1 MCVCVKEIVCVCVC
15 VCVCVVLRNYTYS
28 STIYYFQAA
37 KSVNI
42 CSSEVCRVLIDT
54 ERTLALLQGLRAC
67 FMVQSIPF
75 YPEDEENDKWLSMEV
90 FSSGCE
96 IQPLSS
102 VETHLSNKPMSA
114 EMLARS
120 FQRQTSITFDA
131 PRSFICGLMNP
142 DIQDEKVAMFL
153 SLVHRYCRQHHLVI
167 ALCDQNPD
175 HPVEKFGRLFMA
187 CLMKLHDLA
196 PVALSVLEQEGA
208 PNNEQDSTL
217 VRMPASLTDIC
228 KLVYDAKVSLV
239 KAHQES
245 SCTYEEVCR
254 DPISR
259 CCFILDN
266 IRSPMMNIINILHKN
281 RIQNGHS
288 RWKRAAQRVMEH
300 EARVRQTAAVGKGV
314 PGSPLSADVVSEG
327 IMERMLQGQHSVDM
341 KQQVSSVM
349 FDDHFIYT
357 QATPLGPF

>member
-1 MCVCVKEIVCVCVC
+1 M
-15 VCVCVVLRNYTYS
+15 YQ
-28 STIYYFQAA
+28 QAA
-37 KSVNI
+37 KSVDLL
-42 CSSEVCRVLIDT
+42 CSTEVCRILIDT

-75 YPEDEENDKWLSMEV
+75 CPEDEENDKWLSMEI
-90 FSSGCE
+90 FSSGRE

-114 EMLARS
+114 QMLARS
-120 FQRQTSITFDA
+120 FQRQTSISFDA

-153 SLVHRYCRQHHLVI
+153 SLVHRYCRQHHLII
-167 ALCDQNPD
+167 ALCDQHPD
-175 HPVEKFGRLFMA
+175 HPVERFGRLFMA

-208 PNNEQDSTL
+208 PNNEQDSTP
-217 VRMPASLTDIC
+217 VRLPASLTDIC

-254 DPISR
+254 DPIAR

-266 IRSPMMNIINILHKN
+266 IRSPMLNVINILHKN

-288 RWKRAAQRVMEH
+288 RWKRAAQRVLEWKH
-300 EARVRQTAAVGKGV
+300 ETRSRQTAAAAGVGKVG
-314 PGSPLSADVVSEG
+314 PGSPLSAEVVTEG
-327 IMERMLQGQHSVDM
+327 IMGRMMQSQHSVDV
-341 KQQVSSVM
+341 KQQVCS
-349 FDDHFIYT
+349 DRI
-357 QATPLGPF
+357 A